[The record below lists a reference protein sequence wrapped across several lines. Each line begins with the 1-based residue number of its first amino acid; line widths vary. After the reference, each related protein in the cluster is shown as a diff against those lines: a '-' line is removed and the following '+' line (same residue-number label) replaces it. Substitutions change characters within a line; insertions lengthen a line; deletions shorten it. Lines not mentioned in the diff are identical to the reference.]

1 MRQRAMRQKSELLRG
16 QNQSILLWMM
26 PRVQRK
32 KSDPLLRWSCNVRT
46 QRCQGQLHRGQG
58 QRHLCTIHEQ
68 CHMLML
74 TQQLRLYLHHSWIYP
89 LFKQCRIPVMSRVLS
104 PRMRHL
110 RSGRV
115 RPSRLQMGIG
125 RMTYRVTIIH
135 ITLKRRRPQPW
146 LLPLIS
152 KMLKT
157 YLKPSSLK
165 YLRWRAECGLF

>member
-16 QNQSILLWMM
+16 QNQSMFPWMTT
-26 PRVQRK
+26 RVQRK
-32 KSDPLLRWSCNVRT
+32 KSDPLLRWSCAVRT
-46 QRCQGQLHRGQG
+46 QRLQGQLHRSQG
-58 QRHLCTIHEQ
+58 QRHLWTIHEQ
-68 CHMLML
+68 CHMLTR
-74 TQQLRLYLHHSWIYP
+74 TQQLRLYLHRSRIYP

-157 YLKPSSLK
+157 YQKHSSIK
-165 YLRWRAECGLF
+165 SLRWHAECDPS